1 MQQTNSRIWLYY
13 DPSLI
18 FIVIII
24 NITVLLNPE
33 CDAGHNFEQSDS
45 IPAGEDGEQVEDG
58 WQRLLQSIEQNA

>member
-33 CDAGHNFEQSDS
+33 SDAGHNREQSDS